1 MTLAWQPLFSGELA
15 AEMLAIVDDIADAT
29 QAPSACPANISREL
43 APVWQC
49 SLEAMAAQSL
59 LHAYLALHGG
69 AAAGDARSKARCEA
83 RADAAIALLDQATD
97 AAGAHALPPG
107 LYDGFSGIS
116 WVTAHLTGRLFDE
129 ADDSCLEIDE
139 VLLAT
144 LGNPLWNTRYELL
157 SGIVGIGV
165 YARERLPRPSAVR
178 LLEAVVDRL
187 AACAQRTAAGAAFF
201 SPREALSPVYQDMA
215 PGGTYNLGMAHGIAG
230 VISLLGS
237 VCSAE
242 VAVDRAA
249 PLLADSV
256 AWLLA
261 RELPPGGD
269 YRFMSTYTP
278 GRDVDVGR
286 LSWCHGDLAVA
297 TALLIAAR
305 STGEPSWE
313 QHARRLAQSAAART
327 VDNTPVPDATLC
339 HGAAGIGHLFNRL
352 YQSTGDAALG
362 DAARRWLSR
371 AVAMREPELGVAGY
385 RMFERGKRYDHPG
398 FRIGASGIAL
408 ALLAA
413 ASPVGPDWDR
423 LLTTGP
429 GRRRSAALQTAVR

>member
-1 MTLAWQPLFSGELA
+1 MTLAWQPVFSGEVA

-29 QAPSACPANISREL
+29 QAPSACPGNIPREL
-43 APVWQC
+43 APMWQC
-49 SLEAMAAQSL
+49 SLEALAAQSL

-69 AAAGDARSKARCEA
+69 GAAGGDARGDE
-83 RADAAIALLDQATD
+83 RADTAIALLDQATD
-97 AAGAHALPPG
+97 GAGALTLPPG

-129 ADDSCLEIDE
+129 THDSCVEIDE

-144 LGNPLWNTRYELL
+144 LRNPLWNTRYELL
-157 SGIVGIGV
+157 NGVVGIGV

-201 SPREALSPVYQDMA
+201 SPRDALSPAYQDMA
-215 PGGTYNLGMAHGIAG
+215 PDGMYNLGMAHGIAG

-237 VCSAE
+237 VCSAGI
-242 VAVDRAA
+242 AVDRAA

-269 YRFMSTYTP
+269 YRFTSTYTP

-297 TALLIAAR
+297 TALLVAAR
-305 STGEPSWE
+305 GAGEPSWE
-313 QHARRLAQSAAART
+313 HHARRLARFAAART
-327 VDNTPVPDATLC
+327 IDNTPVPDATLC

-352 YQSTGDAALG
+352 YQSTDDAALG
-362 DAARRWLSR
+362 EAARRWLSR
-371 AVAMREPELGVAGY
+371 AVAMREPALGLGGY

-413 ASPVGPDWDR
+413 ASPVRPDWDR
-423 LLTTGP
+423 LLMA
-429 GRRRSAALQTAVR
+429 S